1 MEEDAKLLMDVAKA
15 FKDTTGIGAE
25 LEPVRDLFGH
35 NFEVRLKVIDERRTW
50 QFPAQIT
57 RSIDAVLAH
66 LQLSARPVVLITEH
80 VTPMQAERLQ
90 GLGISFLDS
99 AGNAFLKQGA
109 LFVLVTGRSLLKRS
123 SRPSRLFRSSGMRAV
138 FHFLCFSGS
147 ENLPYRGITTAVGL
161 SLGAISWIM
170 SDLKQAGHLV
180 LLGTG
185 DRRLVRKRELLERWV
200 GAWPDGYRSRLS
212 LGRFDAPQGE
222 PLSQLRQLPDAW
234 VSGELAATELG
245 CHQSPASVSIYTAMP
260 AMEFAAL
267 HQLSPAPRSG
277 CIELLRAFWSPRAR
291 FTPEHLAP
299 PLLIYGDLLA
309 TRNDSALKAAACI
322 YEKYLVPLIGEG

>member
-1 MEEDAKLLMDVAKA
+1 MDDDAKLLTQVAKA
-15 FKDTTGIGAE
+15 FKDTTGFGAA

-35 NFEVRLKVIDERRTW
+35 SFEVRLKVTDDRRTW
-50 QFPAQIT
+50 HFPAQIT

-66 LQLSARPVVLITEH
+66 LQLTAKPAVLITEH
-80 VTPMQAERLQ
+80 VTPAQAERLQ
-90 GLGISFLDS
+90 GLGIFFLDS

-109 LFVLVTGRSLLKRS
+109 LFVLVTGRSLLRRS
-123 SRPSRLFRSSGMRAV
+123 TRPSRLFRSSGMRAV

-147 ENLPYRGITTAVGL
+147 ENLPYRGITNAVGL

-200 GAWPDGYRSRLS
+200 GAWPDGYRSRIS
-212 LGRFDAPQGE
+212 FGRFDAPE
-222 PLSQLRQLPDAW
+222 PDTLSRLRQLPDAW
-234 VSGELAATELG
+234 VSGELAAAELG
-245 CHQSPASVSIYTAMP
+245 CHQDPGSVSIYTTMP

-267 HQLSPAPRSG
+267 HQLSPARRSG
-277 CIELLRAFWSPRAR
+277 RVELLRAFWNTGAR

-309 TRNDSALKAAACI
+309 TRNDAALRAAACV